1 MPLTDTA
8 IRNAKPREKPY
19 KLADGRGMY
28 LLVKPS
34 GSKLWRLDFPFNGKR
49 QTLALGI
56 YPDVPLA
63 GRKLSTGEVILGA
76 RDLCHAARERIA
88 SGINPTDLRRL
99 EKKSAQELHTDSFET
114 MALAWIAKNRAGK
127 WTATYA
133 DTMRTRLAADMFPVL
148 GAMRIGDIKAADV
161 LKALRQVEARGALVI
176 AKRLRQATGGIFR
189 YAVGESLAERDV
201 TVDLRDALATGEER
215 HHASI
220 IEPRAVGELMRA
232 IDGYTGTLVTRAA
245 LRISPLVFLRSG
257 ELRRAAW
264 AEIDLEQA
272 EWRIPAERMKAKVPH
287 IVPLSDQAI
296 AILKELQPYTGRG
309 RYVFPGRVSESRPMS
324 ENTVLAALRGMGYTK
339 EQMTPHGFRSMAS
352 TLLNELSWNKDA
364 IERQLAHGE
373 RNKVRAAYN
382 YAEHLPLRRKMMQ
395 AWADHLDGLRD
406 GNIKVVA
413 IRHTAA

>member
-1 MPLTDTA
+1 MPTTDTA
-8 IRNAKPREKPY
+8 IRNAKPKAKPY
-19 KLADGRGMY
+19 KLPDGRGMY
-28 LLVKPS
+28 LLVNPS
-34 GSKLWRLDFPFNGKR
+34 GSKLWRLDYRFDGKR
-49 QTLALGI
+49 QTLALGS

-63 GRKLSTGEVILGA
+63 GRKLTTGEVIKGA
-76 RDLCHAARERIA
+76 RDLCDAARERIA
-88 SGINPTDLRRL
+88 GGINPSELRRL
-99 EKKSAQELHTDSFET
+99 EKQSAKEVPTDSFEA

-127 WTATYA
+127 WTAHYA
-133 DTMRTRLAADMFPVL
+133 DTMRTRLAADLFPVL
-148 GAMRIGDIKAADV
+148 GAMRIGQIKAADV

-189 YAVGESLAERDV
+189 YAVGESLADRDV
-201 TVDLRDALATGEER
+201 TTDLRDALACGEER

-232 IDGYTGTLVTRAA
+232 IDGYTGALVTRAA

-264 AEIDLEQA
+264 AEIDLAQA

-287 IVPLSDQAI
+287 IVPLSTQAV
-296 AILKELQPYTGRG
+296 AILKELQPYTGHG
-309 RYVFPGRVSESRPMS
+309 TYVFSGRVSESRPMS

-352 TLLNELSWNKDA
+352 TLLNELGWNKDA

-395 AWADHLDGLRD
+395 AWADYLDSLASGQS
-406 GNIKVVA
+406 KVVA
-413 IRHTAA
+413 LRAA